1 MNKEINRAK
10 IHEIAVQLMYSF
22 LMLEETGNQID
33 FEESVSLACNLPYE
47 ECDLYL
53 KEVLIK
59 SLKHQK
65 EIEIFVSK
73 FLKNWEFS
81 RLNTVI
87 QAIFIISVA
96 EYYFVEEK
104 LTSAIIINNAVKFS
118 KKFGDGGEK
127 DYKYVNAVLQ
137 NCLKDE
143 NRKILLSN
151 TSK

>member
-22 LMLEETGNQID
+22 LMLEETGNPID
-33 FEESVSLACNLPYE
+33 FEASVSSACNLPYE

-59 SLKHQK
+59 SLKYQK
-65 EIEIFVSK
+65 QIENFVSK

-87 QAIFIISVA
+87 QAIFIVSIA

-104 LTSAIIINNAVKFS
+104 LSSAIIINNAVKFS

-137 NCLKDE
+137 NCLKE
-143 NRKILLSN
+143 QNGTILLGN
-151 TSK
+151 AN

>member
-22 LMLEETGNQID
+22 LMLEETGNQIN
-33 FEESVSLACNLPYE
+33 FEEAVSTACNLPYE
-47 ECDLYL
+47 DCDIYL

-59 SLKHQK
+59 SLKHQ
-65 EIEIFVSK
+65 EQISAFVSRY
-73 FLKNWEFS
+73 LKNWEFS
-81 RLNTVI
+81 RLNSVI
-87 QAIFIISVA
+87 QAIFIVSVS
-96 EYYFVEEK
+96 EFFFVEEK
-104 LTSAIIINNAVKFS
+104 LSSAIIINNAVKFS

-143 NRKILLSN
+143 NRAILLGN
-151 TSK
+151 AN